1 MFIFYFQ
8 LISRLRNQ
16 IEQIKN
22 EKSDAERFRDQLE
35 ADLVKFWGFWLF
47 LYYVSQSR
55 NMTKQS

>member
-1 MFIFYFQ
+1 MFFLFQ

-35 ADLVKFWGFWLF
+35 ADLVKFWVFYIF
-47 LYYVSQSR
+47 VDYVSQLR
-55 NMTKQS
+55 NITKQR